1 METSEVIS
9 IAFAMGLVGSLHC
22 IGMCGPI
29 AMTFPIG
36 NRSLIG
42 RLSGGVV
49 YNLGRIFTYTALGL
63 LIGFMGD
70 FFITPKIQST
80 VSISFGVIILL
91 SIFLPKALKKRVSV
105 TAPVRGFFLT
115 LRNRLGRLLS
125 LGTNRSLFAIGL
137 LNGLLPCGMIYLA
150 LTSSFITGSAV
161 KGGLF
166 MAAFGLGTFPAM
178 LAVVFFGSYFTQ
190 KIRINFRKA
199 IPVFLACMA
208 TLLVLRGLNLGIPYI
223 SPLYP
228 SDVTKVAVPCH

>member
-49 YNLGRIFTYTALGL
+49 YNLGRIFTYAALGL

-91 SIFLPKALKKRVSV
+91 SLFLPKAPKKKEFRLQHQCGDFFSPCV
-105 TAPVRGFFLT
+105 TDWVVYCRWEQT
-115 LRNRLGRLLS
+115 DHCLL
-125 LGTNRSLFAIGL
+125 
-137 LNGLLPCGMIYLA
+137 
-150 LTSSFITGSAV
+150 
-161 KGGLF
+161 
-166 MAAFGLGTFPAM
+166 
-178 LAVVFFGSYFTQ
+178 
-190 KIRINFRKA
+190 
-199 IPVFLACMA
+199 LAC
-208 TLLVLRGLNLGIPYI
+208 
-223 SPLYP
+223 
-228 SDVTKVAVPCH
+228 

>member
-49 YNLGRIFTYTALGL
+49 YNLGRIFTYAALGL

-91 SIFLPKALKKRVSV
+91 SLFLPKALKKRVSKNLQAV
-105 TAPVRGFFLT
+105 ELFSLLHRCTGKLAALLASLLFFYRRQSLTAYQRPTR
-115 LRNRLGRLLS
+115 
-125 LGTNRSLFAIGL
+125 
-137 LNGLLPCGMIYLA
+137 Y
-150 LTSSFITGSAV
+150 
-161 KGGLF
+161 
-166 MAAFGLGTFPAM
+166 
-178 LAVVFFGSYFTQ
+178 
-190 KIRINFRKA
+190 
-199 IPVFLACMA
+199 
-208 TLLVLRGLNLGIPYI
+208 
-223 SPLYP
+223 
-228 SDVTKVAVPCH
+228 H